1 MKVKEVLNKIIIFH
15 YKQNYLIYS
24 ILFFITLLTIQN
36 KFGDCL
42 ITNHVNLT
50 YLIIIIGI
58 FTLFNILFYL
68 LLLFELKNNIS
79 DLTEKKET
87 FYGGKIS
94 IINKPLYM
102 LLFVGV
108 NNIILFILF
117 SCKYNPSINISLK
130 FNLFFFAYLFLITN
144 IMLLVFKLKTFIFL
158 SMLNILIFISLFGI
172 YLNTIFSGI
181 SFDGDLSLIKF
192 LLYLFIFM
200 IGLVG
205 IIILYRIDS
214 KNIKTN
220 EYETIFNY
228 FIVSF
233 FISLFMYILYCRP
246 DWIIKILSVLKCIAN
261 HKI

>member
-1 MKVKEVLNKIIIFH
+1 MKR
-15 YKQNYLIYS
+15 S
-24 ILFFITLLTIQN
+24 
-36 KFGDCL
+36 
-42 ITNHVNLT
+42 
-50 YLIIIIGI
+50 
-58 FTLFNILFYL
+58 
-68 LLLFELKNNIS
+68 
-79 DLTEKKET
+79 
-87 FYGGKIS
+87 
-94 IINKPLYM
+94 
-102 LLFVGV
+102 
-108 NNIILFILF
+108 
-117 SCKYNPSINISLK
+117 
-130 FNLFFFAYLFLITN
+130 
-144 IMLLVFKLKTFIFL
+144 
-158 SMLNILIFISLFGI
+158 LNILIFISLFGI